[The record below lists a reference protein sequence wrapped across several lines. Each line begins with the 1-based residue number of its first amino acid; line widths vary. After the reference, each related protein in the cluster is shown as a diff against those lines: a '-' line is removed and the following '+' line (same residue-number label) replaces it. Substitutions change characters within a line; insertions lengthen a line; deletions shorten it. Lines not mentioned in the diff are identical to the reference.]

1 MKQMDRMNSTSNEW
15 EADPWDAPDKVADLQ
30 FAGFQDR
37 AAKTITWA
45 SILDAGH
52 SLFGSEASDL
62 RSLDVEFYATCDGE
76 DMLLMRLIWH
86 GFPDP
91 PEWRLATRPSNSG
104 DLPWASWGYFADLP
118 ESWQIP
124 DGQAAPSDNPA

>member
-15 EADPWDAPDKVADLQ
+15 EADPWDAPDKVADQQLT
-30 FAGFQDR
+30 GFQDR
-37 AAKTITWA
+37 ATKTITWS

-52 SLFGSEASDL
+52 SLFGIEARDL

-104 DLPWASWGYFADLP
+104 DLPWASWGYFANLP

>member
-1 MKQMDRMNSTSNEW
+1 MKQMDRMNSTSNDW
-15 EADPWDAPDKVADLQ
+15 EADPWDAPDEVADLQ

-37 AAKTITWA
+37 AVKIIIWT
-45 SILDAGH
+45 SIPDTGQ
-52 SLFGSEASDL
+52 SLFGIEVGKL
-62 RSLDVEFYATCDGE
+62 RSSDVEFYATYDGE

-91 PEWRLATRPSNSG
+91 PEWRLATRPSNRR

-118 ESWQIP
+118 ERWRIP
-124 DGQAAPSDNPA
+124 NI